1 MDLNQRRTP
10 LDAPDIPEVDGEL
23 ASRAGRD
30 GQVQVEVSEHLRVRV
45 PAAARQAWLEAEA
58 ASWEPWLQGQPGF
71 LGRELHWDGVRQEG
85 QLLIRWASREQWHA
99 IPRDE
104 IDAVQEHFE
113 RLAHAALERL
123 GVVSPLAAS
132 VDTEPSAAAT
142 GSPATASPA
151 TADPASTSAATNSP
165 PSASLASTSPVT
177 GDLSSGSE
185 GAGVQVPAG
194 LPQATPPN
202 PFPLVYAGE
211 LVPDAHP

>member
-1 MDLNQRRTP
+1 MELHAQRTP
-10 LDAPDIPEVDGEL
+10 LDAPGIPEVDGEL

-30 GQVQVEVSEHLRVRV
+30 GLVQVEVIEHLRVKV

-71 LGRELHWDGVRQEG
+71 LGRELHWDRERQEG

-123 GVVSPLAAS
+123 GVVSPLEAMADADP
-132 VDTEPSAAAT
+132 V
-142 GSPATASPA
+142 
-151 TADPASTSAATNSP
+151 TADLTS
-165 PSASLASTSPVT
+165 
-177 GDLSSGSE
+177 GRE
-185 GAGVQVPAG
+185 GAGVQAPAG
-194 LPQATPPN
+194 AQQATPPN

-211 LVPDAHP
+211 LPPDAHA

>member
-10 LDAPDIPEVDGEL
+10 LDAPGIPEVDGEL
-23 ASRAGRD
+23 ASRAGRH
-30 GQVQVEVSEHLRVRV
+30 GQVQVEVIEHLRVSV

-71 LGRELHWDGVRQEG
+71 LGRELHWDRERQEG

-123 GVVSPLAAS
+123 GVVSPLEAIA
-132 VDTEPSAAAT
+132 DAERSAAAT
-142 GSPATASPA
+142 ASTATASTATASPA
-151 TADPASTSAATNSP
+151 TPSAASKSSP
-165 PSASLASTSPVT
+165 LASLASASPGT
-177 GDLSSGSE
+177 GDLISGSE
-185 GAGVQVPAG
+185 GACVQAPAG
-194 LPQATPPN
+194 AHQATPPN

-211 LVPDAHP
+211 LPPDAHA